1 MKITG
6 QHPAEDLLL
15 SASMP
20 QSTDLRQIGL
30 VDDIVEKPED
40 GGNHRSC
47 GIFAAMFH
55 YQRVE
60 SVFAV
65 DNVYRPN
72 VFIWLLINAE
82 LDDTHTHTSTL

>member
-1 MKITG
+1 MMKITG

-40 GGNHRSC
+40 GGPRGRWAESGEIIEAVEFC
-47 GIFAAMFH
+47 GH
-55 YQRVE
+55 VSLPQR
-60 SVFAV
+60 
-65 DNVYRPN
+65 
-72 VFIWLLINAE
+72 
-82 LDDTHTHTSTL
+82 

>member
-40 GGNHRSC
+40 GGPRADS
-47 GIFAAMFH
+47 G
-55 YQRVE
+55 VE

-65 DNVYRPN
+65 YNVYRPN

-82 LDDTHTHTSTL
+82 LDDTHTHTQVHCDHCVIMNNT

>member
-40 GGNHRSC
+40 GGPRAESGEIIEAVEFC
-47 GIFAAMFH
+47 GHVSLPEGRKCFC
-55 YQRVE
+55 R
-60 SVFAV
+60 
-65 DNVYRPN
+65 
-72 VFIWLLINAE
+72 L
-82 LDDTHTHTSTL
+82 